1 MRIAEDMES
10 SHSWWRTMAN
20 WEDLKIWAAISDD
33 ANWRKEMGQK
43 PKQTR
48 EEP

>member
-1 MRIAEDMES
+1 
-10 SHSWWRTMAN
+10 MAN

-33 ANWRKEMGQK
+33 ANWGKEMGQK

-48 EEP
+48 EEPELSH